1 MPLCKGS
8 YVLQLIWRSAHFY
21 TRMVVALCQS
31 LVDEKGWRA
40 QREMLKWVK
49 EEVSFWI
56 TRLEEFSGQPIR
68 HSVIESG
75 WPLIGP
81 EAKGRV
87 VRYGNDNYA
96 AMRVVEYGY

>member
-1 MPLCKGS
+1 
-8 YVLQLIWRSAHFY
+8 
-21 TRMVVALCQS
+21 MVVALCQS
-31 LVDEKGWRA
+31 LVDEKGWGA
-40 QREMLKWVK
+40 PREMLKWVK

-75 WPLIGP
+75 LPLIGP

>member
-1 MPLCKGS
+1 
-8 YVLQLIWRSAHFY
+8 
-21 TRMVVALCQS
+21 
-31 LVDEKGWRA
+31 
-40 QREMLKWVK
+40 MLKWVK

-56 TRLEEFSGQPIR
+56 TRLEEFSGQRIR

-75 WPLIGP
+75 LPLIGP